1 MARAVSHAAAPT
13 TGERRELR
21 EVEAL
26 RAHAQVTAWLAGL
39 SWAPYASSSATDD
52 DGLLRASAAHLS
64 ATPMTSTWWASDG
77 AMVLGGDDFAAAHG
91 HGQVEWSSRAC
102 DTMPRNTDIK
112 DPLEVL
118 IPTGRVA
125 VHSLAFSP
133 DGSRIASG
141 GEDTT
146 VRVWDAATGEC
157 VATIEGNS
165 ERVKSVAFS
174 PDGSRIASGGKD
186 TTVRVWDAAT
196 GECVA
201 TLEGHS
207 KDVISVAF
215 SPDGSRIASGGG
227 DKTVRVWS
235 RSMREDLDDSDVA
248 P

>member
-1 MARAVSHAAAPT
+1 
-13 TGERRELR
+13 
-21 EVEAL
+21 
-26 RAHAQVTAWLAGL
+26 
-39 SWAPYASSSATDD
+39 
-52 DGLLRASAAHLS
+52 
-64 ATPMTSTWWASDG
+64 
-77 AMVLGGDDFAAAHG
+77 
-91 HGQVEWSSRAC
+91 
-102 DTMPRNTDIK
+102 MPRNTDIK

-146 VRVWDAATGEC
+146 VRVWDAATGE
-157 VATIEGNS
+157 S
-165 ERVKSVAFS
+165 
-174 PDGSRIASGGKD
+174 
-186 TTVRVWDAAT
+186 
-196 GECVA
+196 VA

-207 KDVISVAF
+207 QEVISVAF